1 MAPRKIKARGILPH
15 RRCCIPDQGCLF
27 RQAGRNLSA
36 RTWNMLAR
44 EFTVRVGARC
54 RILTI
59 VAQVVWKEW
68 LSSYVI

>member
-1 MAPRKIKARGILPH
+1 MAPRKIKAGRVLPH
-15 RRCCIPDQGCLF
+15 RRCCTLDQGCLF
-27 RQAGRNLSA
+27 WQAGRCLSA
-36 RTWNMLAR
+36 RTRNMLAR
-44 EFTVRVGARC
+44 ESTVRVGARC